1 MDMERVIMIMVGLNM
16 KDIGVMIID
25 LEEES
30 YMIDQAN

>member
-1 MDMERVIMIMVGLNM
+1 MIMVGLNM
-16 KDIGVMIID
+16 KDIGVMIFD